1 VSEENEKAPP
11 LSTSGT
17 SVWSRPTTSS
27 HTAQLVPVGPFS
39 LEAAATFGFGPTQG
53 QPLSF
58 DGAMRLAFPVDGG
71 SGYAGAVLRQSAADQ
86 EITVELQSTKTAD
99 PELALKQIARIISVD
114 YDGNEFLGVGERDR
128 IIAELQARFSGH
140 RPVLF
145 HSPYEA
151 AAWSIISARKPSAA
165 AARTR
170 TALSERLG
178 HSFTLAGETVHAF
191 PQPDALSDLSD
202 FPGLDQTKARRLEKI
217 ADAGAELQADALK
230 SRGPEDAFIYAQTLE
245 GIGPFYASLIVLRG
259 TGFADAP
266 LRIPEPRT
274 LNYAAELYDAQQL
287 SLEHLTQLA
296 ENWRPFRTWS
306 TVLIR
311 IAAAH
316 AKGQQRV
323 TSSGVRPP
331 RDIR

>member
-1 VSEENEKAPP
+1 MTPSP
-11 LSTSGT
+11 
-17 SVWSRPTTSS
+17 RPTTNSR
-27 HTAQLVPVGPFS
+27 TARLVPVGPFS
-39 LEAAATFGFGPTQG
+39 LEAAATFGFGPTEG
-53 QPLSF
+53 QPLRF

-86 EITVELQSTKTAD
+86 EITVELQSTETAD
-99 PELALKQIARIISVD
+99 PEVALKQIARIISSD
-114 YDGNEFLGVGERDR
+114 YDGNEFLGVGKRDR
-128 IIAELQARFSGH
+128 IIAELQTRFPGH

-151 AAWSIISARKPSAA
+151 AAWSIISARTPSAT

-170 TALSERLG
+170 TAISERLG
-178 HSFTLAGETVHAF
+178 HSFTLAGQTVHAF
-191 PQPDALSDLSD
+191 PQPDALSDLTN
-202 FPGLDQTKARRLEKI
+202 FPGLAQTKTLRLHKI

-245 GIGPFYASLIVLRG
+245 GIGPFYASLIVLRA

-274 LNYAAELYDAQQL
+274 LKYAAELYDDRQL
-287 SLEHLTQLA
+287 SLERLTQIA

-316 AKGQQRV
+316 ASEVSGRRLPG
-323 TSSGVRPP
+323 SSAPASSVSSS
-331 RDIR
+331 

>member
-1 VSEENEKAPP
+1 MTPSP
-11 LSTSGT
+11 
-17 SVWSRPTTSS
+17 RPTTSS

-39 LEAAATFGFGPTQG
+39 LEAAATFGFGPTEG
-53 QPLSF
+53 QPLRF

-99 PELALKQIARIISVD
+99 PELALKQIARIISID

-128 IIAELQARFSGH
+128 VIAELQTRFPGH

-170 TALSERLG
+170 TAISERLG
-178 HSFTLAGETVHAF
+178 HSFTLAGQTVHAF
-191 PQPDALSDLSD
+191 PQPDALSDLTN
-202 FPGLDQTKARRLEKI
+202 FPGLDQTKARRLHKI

-245 GIGPFYASLIVLRG
+245 GIGPFYASLIVLRA

-266 LRIPEPRT
+266 LRIHEPRT
-274 LNYAAELYDAQQL
+274 LNYAAELYNDRQL
-287 SLEHLTQLA
+287 SLERLTQLA

-316 AKGQQRV
+316 AKAQQQV
-323 TSSGVRPP
+323 TTSGARPP
-331 RDIR
+331 HDIQ

>member
-1 VSEENEKAPP
+1 MTPSP
-11 LSTSGT
+11 
-17 SVWSRPTTSS
+17 RPAISS

-39 LEAAATFGFGPTQG
+39 LEAAATFGFGPTEG
-53 QPLSF
+53 QPIRF

-86 EITVELQSTKTAD
+86 EITVELQSTNAAD
-99 PELALKQIARIISVD
+99 PELALKQIARIISID
-114 YDGNEFLGVGERDR
+114 YDGNKFLGVGQRDR
-128 IIAELQARFSGH
+128 VIAELQTRFPGH

-170 TALSERLG
+170 TAISERLG
-178 HSFTLAGETVHAF
+178 HSFTLAGQTVHAF
-191 PQPDALSDLSD
+191 PQPDALSDLAN
-202 FPGLDQTKARRLEKI
+202 FPGLDQTKARRLHKI
-217 ADAGAELQADALK
+217 ADAGAQLQADALK

-245 GIGPFYASLIVLRG
+245 GIGPFYASLIVLRA

-266 LRIPEPRT
+266 LEIPEPRT
-274 LNYAAELYDAQQL
+274 LNYAAELYHTQQL
-287 SLEHLTQLA
+287 SLERLTQLA

-311 IAAAH
+311 VAAAH
-316 AKGQQRV
+316 AKAQQQV
-323 TSSGVRPP
+323 TPPRARPP
-331 RDIR
+331 DDIR

>member
-1 VSEENEKAPP
+1 MTPSP
-11 LSTSGT
+11 
-17 SVWSRPTTSS
+17 RPTTSS

-39 LEAAATFGFGPTQG
+39 LEAAATFGFGPTEG
-53 QPLSF
+53 QPLGF

-128 IIAELQARFSGH
+128 VIAELQARFPGH

-170 TALSERLG
+170 TAISERLG
-178 HSFTLAGETVHAF
+178 HSFTLADQTVHAF
-191 PQPDALSDLSD
+191 PQPDALSDLTD
-202 FPGLDQTKARRLEKI
+202 FPGLDQTKVRRLHKI
-217 ADAGAELQADALK
+217 ADAGAELQVDALK
-230 SRGPEDAFIYAQTLE
+230 SRGPEAAFIYVQTLE
-245 GIGPFYASLIVLRG
+245 GIGPFYASLIVLRA

-274 LNYAAELYDAQQL
+274 LNYAAEPYDDQQL
-287 SLEHLTQLA
+287 SLERLTQLA

-316 AKGQQRV
+316 AKA
-323 TSSGVRPP
+323 RPP
-331 RDIR
+331 VTPSKARPPHDIQ

>member
-1 VSEENEKAPP
+1 MTPAP
-11 LSTSGT
+11 
-17 SVWSRPTTSS
+17 RPTTSS
-27 HTAQLVPVGPFS
+27 HPARLLPVGPFS
-39 LEAAATFGFGPTQG
+39 LEAAATFGFGPTEG
-53 QPLSF
+53 QPLRF

-86 EITVELQSTKTAD
+86 EIIVELQSTKTAD
-99 PELALKQIARIISVD
+99 PELALKQIARIISID

-128 IIAELQARFSGH
+128 VIAELQTRFPGH

-170 TALSERLG
+170 TAISERLG
-178 HSFTLAGETVHAF
+178 HSFTLAGQTVHAF
-191 PQPDALSDLSD
+191 PQPDALNDLTN
-202 FPGLDQTKARRLEKI
+202 FPGLDQTKARRLHKI

-230 SRGPEDAFIYAQTLE
+230 SRGPKDAFIYTQTLE
-245 GIGPFYASLIVLRG
+245 GIGPFYASLIVLRA

-266 LRIPEPRT
+266 LEIPEPRT
-274 LNYAAELYDAQQL
+274 LSHAAQLYDDRQL
-287 SLEHLTQLA
+287 SLERLTQLA
-296 ENWRPFRTWS
+296 ENWRPFRTWC

-316 AKGQQRV
+316 AKAQQHL
-323 TSSGVRPP
+323 TPSKARPP
-331 RDIR
+331 HDIQ

>member
-1 VSEENEKAPP
+1 MTPA
-11 LSTSGT
+11 L
-17 SVWSRPTTSS
+17 RPITSS

-39 LEAAATFGFGPTQG
+39 LVAAGTFGFGPTEG
-53 QPLSF
+53 QPLRF

-71 SGYAGAVLRQSAADQ
+71 SGYAGAILRQSAADR
-86 EITVELQSTKTAD
+86 EITVELQTTETAD
-99 PELALKQIARIISVD
+99 PELALKQIARIISID
-114 YDGNEFLGVGERDR
+114 YDGNAFLGVGERDR
-128 IIAELQARFSGH
+128 VIAELQTRFPGH

-151 AAWSIISARKPSAA
+151 AAWSIISARKPSAT

-170 TALSERLG
+170 TAISERLG
-178 HSFTLAGETVHAF
+178 HSFTLAGQTLHAF

-202 FPGLDQTKARRLEKI
+202 FPGLDQTKARRLHKI
-217 ADAGAELQADALK
+217 ADAGGELQADALK

-245 GIGPFYASLIVLRG
+245 GIGPFYASLIVLRA

-274 LNYAAELYDAQQL
+274 LNYAAELYDDQRL
-287 SLEHLTQLA
+287 SLERLTELA

-316 AKGQQRV
+316 AGTQ
-323 TSSGVRPP
+323 
-331 RDIR
+331 